1 MKIGIAQ
8 IQPRA
13 GDLEYN
19 IRRHIEA
26 ITQAAQEQ
34 ADALFFSE
42 LSLTGYEPAL
52 ASTHAMTL
60 EDERLAPFHKLSQQ
74 HNITL
79 GIGLPLLTNNGIQI
93 AMLICQPNATPQIYG
108 KQLLHD
114 DEKPF
119 FVPGHQQV
127 MINIHNYVIGPAIC
141 YESLHETHLQNVI
154 SKDAHIYLA
163 SVAKS
168 ASGTQEAYASFS
180 NFSKK
185 YNVPILM
192 VNSLGPCDNFVA
204 AGQSSIWSSEGI
216 LMGQLSSDDE
226 AILIFDVEN
235 SAHKSFL
242 V

>member
-1 MKIGIAQ
+1 
-8 IQPRA
+8 
-13 GDLEYN
+13 
-19 IRRHIEA
+19 
-26 ITQAAQEQ
+26 
-34 ADALFFSE
+34 
-42 LSLTGYEPAL
+42 
-52 ASTHAMTL
+52 MTL
-60 EDERLAPFHKLSQQ
+60 EDDRLASFYKLSQQ

-79 GIGLPLLTNNGIQI
+79 GIGLPLLTNLGIQI

-127 MINIHNYVIGPAIC
+127 MINIHNYLIGPAIC
-141 YESLHETHLQNVI
+141 YESLQESQLQNVI
-154 SKDAHIYLA
+154 NKGAHIYLA

-168 ASGTQEAYASFS
+168 ASGTQQALASFS

-192 VNSLGPCDNFVA
+192 VNSVGPCDNFVA
-204 AGQSSIWSSEGI
+204 AGQSAIWSSEGI
-216 LMGQLSSDDE
+216 LIGQLSSDVDG
-226 AILIFDVEN
+226 ILIFDVEKE
-235 SAHKSFL
+235 AQPTILL